1 MLRTAHARQRL
12 GRKTLKATDHAVDV
26 QRDAG
31 PAFQQWPK
39 PVRFLSAAAVV
50 SSPATLLLALLVQQE
65 TRPETS

>member
-1 MLRTAHARQRL
+1 MPAPHAEHRLRLYDCETP
-12 GRKTLKATDHAVDV
+12 DDAVDTQDDGGAAV
-26 QRDAG
+26 
-31 PAFQQWPK
+31 QQWPE